1 MSLPNKPHIDNLLS
15 LIPEIIDKL
24 KELDKSS
31 KPTRLTMAIDNLL
44 SFRDETLAEYNH
56 TRVLKLVD
64 ILNDVTHDADD
75 VTFMYIAN
83 GLEYNGI
90 SKHKLIFNN
99 RHVYLYNDYNDMP
112 DLLSLI
118 THLSKSLP
126 SLSGVVKRYTDE
138 YKDDAMPVIVGDVN
152 IGMLKEAIRN
162 HTHNSDV
169 MQPRVTYVELD
180 DEAIPNQ
187 EVTYSNEIDTRLDDV
202 DIDERKKQ
210 NVEHLKLVKDKVL
223 KRAEDTR
230 NNSLQ
235 LRAKDIENY
244 LLELPEFDGFIAFV
258 EKWLL
263 DKENDKTMDV
273 ISFSKLS
280 RDHYPSIDN
289 VTART
294 LIEITIINMSNV
306 LLDINKFTE
315 TDKSLYVPLSSIAKE
330 YMVAMILSNLKMVT
344 SHQAYRDYDVS
355 MLAVYII
362 NYCNNNSSLTI
373 AETPE
378 EVTRLIEAVYGV
390 FLAKDLDP
398 TFINSA
404 DVNSQHDVINP
415 NWFLTNKVIQGYLT
429 KIDDATYEHNDEDKL
444 RYIEKIIDRR
454 DKMMTSQRLSP
465 VDTSELFT
473 ELMGLYEVNT
483 ARGGCNEGVYAIGG
497 TYLTFDG
504 SDETTRTV
512 FVVATNTCICVIIKM
527 SDASY
532 VQEFYNETTTFKLVR
547 WLDFLTSKLTEKK

>member
-244 LLELPEFDGFIAFV
+244 LLELPEFDGFISFV

-263 DKENDKTMDV
+263 DKENDKKMDV

-294 LIEITIINMSNV
+294 LIEITIINMSNA
-306 LLDINKFTE
+306 LLYINRFPE

-483 ARGGCNEGVYAIGG
+483 ARGGCNEGVYVIGG

>member
-1 MSLPNKPHIDNLLS
+1 MSLPNEPHIDNVLS
-15 LIPEIIDKL
+15 LVSETIDKL
-24 KELDKSS
+24 KQLDSS
-31 KPTRLTMAIDNLL
+31 VQSMQLAAAIYNLL
-44 SFRDETLAEYNH
+44 LFHDETLAVHNH
-56 TRVLKLVD
+56 TKIVKLVD
-64 ILNDVTHDADD
+64 ILNDVTRDAKD
-75 VTFMYIAN
+75 VTFMYVAKNEPN
-83 GLEYNGI
+83 GT
-90 SKHKLIFNN
+90 SKHKLTFNDK
-99 RHVYLYNDYNDMP
+99 HVYLYTTYSDMS

-118 THLSKSLP
+118 THLSKTLP
-126 SLSGVVKRYTDE
+126 SLSDVVRRYTE
-138 YKDDAMPVIVGDVN
+138 IYKDDVSQTEIVN
-152 IGMLKEAIRN
+152 ESKRIPPL
-162 HTHNSDV
+162 
-169 MQPRVTYVELD
+169 VTYIELD
-180 DEAIPNQ
+180 NDVIPDQ
-187 EVTYSNEIDTRLDDV
+187 EVIYSNEIDTRLDDI

-210 NVEHLKLVKDKVL
+210 NVEHLKIVKDKVL
-223 KRAEDTR
+223 KRTEDTR
-230 NNSLQ
+230 NASLE

-244 LLELPEFDGFIAFV
+244 LLELPEFDEFILFV

-263 DKENDKTMDV
+263 DKENDKKMDI

-280 RDHYPSIDN
+280 RDHYPAIDN

-294 LIEITIINMSNV
+294 LIEITVINLSNA

-315 TDKSLYVPLSSIAKE
+315 TDKSLYVLLSNTTKE
-330 YMVAMILSNLKMVT
+330 YMVAIILSNLKMVT
-344 SHQAYRDYDVS
+344 SHQVYRDYDVS

-362 NYCNNNSSLTI
+362 NYCKNNSSLTI

-404 DVNSQHDVINP
+404 DVNSQHDVIDP
-415 NWFLTNKVIQGYLT
+415 NWFLTNKVIQGYLK
-429 KIDDATYEHNDEDKL
+429 KIDYATYNHNDEYKL
-444 RYIEKIIDRR
+444 QHIEKIIDRR

-473 ELMGLYEVNT
+473 ELMDLYRVNT
-483 ARGGCNEGVYAIGG
+483 VRGGSNEGVYAIGS

-512 FVVATNTCICVIIKM
+512 FIVVTNTSVCVIIKL

>member
-118 THLSKSLP
+118 AHLSKSLP

-138 YKDDAMPVIVGDVN
+138 YKDDAMPVIVGDVK

-169 MQPRVTYVELD
+169 MQPRVTYIELD
-180 DEAIPNQ
+180 DEVIPNQ
-187 EVTYSNEIDTRLDDV
+187 EETYSNEIDTRLDDI

-294 LIEITIINMSNV
+294 LIEITIINMSNA

-344 SHQAYRDYDVS
+344 SHQEYRDYDIS

-512 FVVATNTCICVIIKM
+512 FIVATNTCICVIIKM